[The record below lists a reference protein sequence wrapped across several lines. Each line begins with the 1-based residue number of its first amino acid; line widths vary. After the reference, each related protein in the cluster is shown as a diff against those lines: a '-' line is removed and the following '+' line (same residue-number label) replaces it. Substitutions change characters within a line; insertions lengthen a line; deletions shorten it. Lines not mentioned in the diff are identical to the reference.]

1 MIRFRCAEL
10 IKAKLAADDIVVC
23 GLGSV
28 EAAYKQVG
36 PAGPTYFASDPMGLW
51 PSIALG
57 LALARPDRR
66 VVLLAGDG
74 DLLMNLQ
81 VLATIAT
88 VAPKNFRIVLF
99 QNGSYASSGGQSL
112 GAVDGLSFAT
122 ILKAPDSPGHSRR
135 GRRKTRA
142 ENSRNCS
149 AEMVWVSWQY
159 TYSAIFP
166 GANGLGRGHRR
177 KSVPYSCAA
186 SSRDNGAH

>member
-1 MIRFRCAEL
+1 MNRFRCAEL
-10 IKAKLAADDIVVC
+10 VKAKLTRDDIVVC
-23 GLGSV
+23 GLGGV

-81 VLATIAT
+81 VLTTIAS

-112 GAVDGLSFAT
+112 GGADNLSFAT
-122 ILKAPDSPGHSRR
+122 IAHGAGFAWSFE
-135 GRRKTRA
+135 TRA
-142 ENSRNCS
+142 E
-149 AEMVWVSWQY
+149 EDTQKKLDEL
-159 TYSAIFP
+159 F
-166 GANGLGRGHRR
+166 GQDGLGFLAVH
-177 KSVPYSCAA
+177 VE
-186 SSRDNGAH
+186 RDISPGERPGLWSQAEERAVFMRSIAL